1 MICGFSRVS
10 ALALFTLPALIIG
23 LTIAFTA
30 GPAKA
35 QSPSPAA
42 KTAMTPTG
50 KLRVAFPVN
59 GLTAPKNAATGEL
72 GGLTADVGRELAR
85 LLGVPY
91 EPVEFATPGKFIEV
105 AGGDVWDIAV
115 LSPDPARAK
124 VADWSAPVFELDFTY
139 LVPPNSKLMTS
150 AEVDR
155 AGIRVGAVKGDAQE
169 LAVTRALKNGEVV
182 RFEGWPATMEA
193 LRDAKVDA
201 VAGNRVTLPATAKE
215 LPGSRI
221 LDDRFGKQVLVVF
234 VPKGRTVALA
244 YVEEFVRQSI
254 ASGLVKQIIDRS
266 GKPGLNVAVQ

>member
-1 MICGFSRVS
+1 MTCRISRVS
-10 ALALFTLPALIIG
+10 ALALLLPLLMIGIAIALVVS
-23 LTIAFTA
+23 AE
-30 GPAKA
+30 A

-42 KTAMTPTG
+42 KTEMAPTG

-59 GLTAPKNAATGEL
+59 ALTAPKNATTGEL

-124 VADWSAPVFELDFTY
+124 VADWSGAVFELDYTY
-139 LVPPNSKLMTS
+139 LVPPNSKLTTS
-150 AEVDR
+150 AEVDQP
-155 AGIRVGAVKGDAQE
+155 GVRVGAVRGDSQE
-169 LAVTRALKNGEVV
+169 LVVTRVLKNGEVV

-193 LRDAKVDA
+193 LRDGKVDA
-201 VAGNRVTLPATAKE
+201 VAGNRVTLPTNAKE

-221 LDDRFGKQVLVVF
+221 LDDGFAKQELVLY
-234 VPKGRTVALA
+234 VPKGRPAALA
-244 YVEEFVRQSI
+244 YVQEFVKQSI
-254 ASGLVKQIIDRS
+254 ASGLVQQIIDRS
-266 GKPGLNVAVQ
+266 GRPGLKVGSGQ